1 MLLYHSMLPM
11 FQQVVV
17 VRHSSSSIKHQYT
30 NPSPIKSSSS
40 SKSTYNTTSQSSH
53 ATRKAVLMRVI
64 IADNLLGLGRGRG
77 EGLTTT
83 TRLTYLENNKHQ
95 KAILFKPALAKSIS
109 VNKARGWILGWG
121 YSRWDGLI
129 IRSSL
134 VKDELTIS
142 HVVVFS

>member
-1 MLLYHSMLPM
+1 MRIFGDEAFVLLYHSMLPM

-17 VRHSSSSIKHQYT
+17 VRHSSPSSSIKHQYT

-53 ATRKAVLMRVI
+53 AMRKAVLMRVI

-83 TRLTYLENNKHQ
+83 TRLTYLKNIKH
-95 KAILFKPALAKSIS
+95 
-109 VNKARGWILGWG
+109 
-121 YSRWDGLI
+121 
-129 IRSSL
+129 
-134 VKDELTIS
+134 
-142 HVVVFS
+142 